1 MLIAT
6 RILKFGGSE
15 RAMDIPIR
23 IFAPQEGPES
33 GWFCRYEIAWPH
45 GLTAKKAWGF
55 DAVQAVYLTLQAIGA
70 DIYFSEYHK
79 SGRLMLDRPARGT
92 ASPFRRMHGTFSWET
107 TQSSTAERVVQARGC
122 GCGCTGTTR
131 WRRKSARSLVM

>member
-6 RILKFGGSE
+6 RILKFGGPE
-15 RAMDIPIR
+15 NAIDIPIR
-23 IFAPQEGPES
+23 IFAPQAGPES

-45 GLTAKKAWGF
+45 GLAAKKAWGF

-79 SGRLMLDRPARGT
+79 SGRLMLDRPGKGYGFPVPKNARDL
-92 ASPFRRMHGTFSWET
+92 
-107 TQSSTAERVVQARGC
+107 
-122 GCGCTGTTR
+122 
-131 WRRKSARSLVM
+131 LVGDDAVFDG